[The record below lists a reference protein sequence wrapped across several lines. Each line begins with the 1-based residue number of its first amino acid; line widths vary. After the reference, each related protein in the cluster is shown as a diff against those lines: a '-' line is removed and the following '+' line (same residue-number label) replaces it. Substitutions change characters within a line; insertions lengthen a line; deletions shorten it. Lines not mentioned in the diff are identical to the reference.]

1 MSTLFFYRLTD
12 EELASIPSGTSGE
25 IFAKSHPRGVV
36 LGQGKYNIFVTPV
49 EKLALPGWSGEY
61 YQTDNPIIH
70 EPAINGREYL
80 TAYLTKEETIVGE
93 IYFVREFPRGNFYS
107 FRDLKNVEIGRATG
121 QTSVSLEDNFE
132 EYKKWGFDHP
142 TLGKCKILEIQ
153 INWIN

>member
-1 MSTLFFYRLTD
+1 MEVSIQLIAP
-12 EELASIPSGTSGE
+12 ASG
-25 IFAKSHPRGVV
+25 A
-36 LGQGKYNIFVTPV
+36 
-49 EKLALPGWSGEY
+49 WSGEY

-121 QTSVSLEDNFE
+121 FPFN
-132 EYKKWGFDHP
+132 
-142 TLGKCKILEIQ
+142 
-153 INWIN
+153 